1 MSQLP
6 GPVLDGQRRASVA
19 SRETESSDTT
29 ANLISQELQVQQE
42 TLAAGPAAENTL
54 PTTLLLVAVG
64 ESDVDV
70 LEGELLLGELL
81 QTQDDG
87 VLGGIGDPGA
97 LSNERSTNL

>member
-6 GPVLDGQRRASVA
+6 GPVLDGQRRTSVA
-19 SRETESSDTT
+19 SRETESSDTA
-29 ANLISQELQVQQE
+29 ANLIGQEFQIQQE
-42 TLAAGPAAENTL
+42 TLAAGPAAQNAL

-70 LEGELLLGELL
+70 FEGEFLLGELL
-81 QTQDDG
+81 QTENDS

-97 LSNERSTNL
+97 FGNERGTDL